1 MQRGGQRH
9 RGRGEEAAR
18 ERQQVWRERHA
29 HRPARER
36 RQLLLHLRGVAM
48 QTADGVRL
56 HVLVGL
62 GVEVHRVDLA
72 ALGAGAAHARLAV
85 DHDALEPRQPALE
98 QGRRR
103 EDGADGIAAGRG
115 DERGRRDRLAMQLRQ
130 SVDGLREAGRIDVG
144 RLVPGRVVRGVV
156 QAVVGREVDH
166 LPALLAQ
173 DGYGLLRLHVRQ
185 REKRDVAHV
194 RQPLGIEL
202 VESDVG
208 EPAQVRIDRA
218 KRLTGE
224 PLGGHADNRHPRVH
238 EQEPQQL
245 GAHVAAGAGDRD
257 ADGGYAA
264 HATACCTGISG
275 GRPAGRTSS
284 ARARADRG

>member
-1 MQRGGQRH
+1 MRC
-9 RGRGEEAAR
+9 
-18 ERQQVWRERHA
+18 ERHA

-48 QTADGVRL
+48 QTADRVRL
-56 HVLVGL
+56 HVLVGF
-62 GVEVHRVDLA
+62 GVEIHRVDLT
-72 ALGAGAAHARLAV
+72 ALRAGATHARLAV

-103 EDGADGIAAGRG
+103 EDRADGIAAGRG
-115 DERGRRDRLAMQLRQ
+115 DERGRRDRLAVQLRQ
-130 SVDGLREAGRIDVG
+130 SVDRLREPGRIDVG

-173 DGYGLLRLHVRQ
+173 DGHGLLRLHVRQ
-185 REKRDVAHV
+185 GEKRDVAHA

-202 VESDVG
+202 VEPDVG
-208 EPAQVRIDRA
+208 EAAQVRIDRTD
-218 KRLTGE
+218 RLAGE
-224 PLGGHADNRHPRVH
+224 PLGGHADDRHPRVH

-245 GAHVAAGAGDRD
+245 GAHIAAGAGDRD

-264 HATACCTGISG
+264 HVTACCTGTSG
-275 GRPAGRTSS
+275 GHPAGRTSS